1 MNQKIKVLLV
11 DTIGWV
17 TSICIIF
24 FFFTLWL
31 YSYNNID
38 SPLKEAW
45 SLTISLLSAL
55 ATLGAAIIAAKLFN
69 DWREQE
75 EYNQKSTHIN
85 KVIMNAEDFEKII
98 NNLKL
103 PLARYN
109 GKIMEKIDFFNLLL
123 ESYSKIEDESSNIF
137 NNLNHLSEIGNKGFS
152 SEKLFSEFQEEYHQL
167 VHKFEVI
174 ILKINEV
181 EPQNQEL
188 YDLKNAMDEIKEFIN
203 STLVRT
209 LRSGLRKI

>member
-1 MNQKIKVLLV
+1 MNQKIKVILI
-11 DTIGWV
+11 DTFGWI

-31 YSYNNID
+31 YSYNDIE

-75 EYNQKSTHIN
+75 EYNQRSTQIN

-98 NNLKL
+98 NNIKL

-109 GKIMEKIDFFNLLL
+109 GKIMEKLEFFNFLL
-123 ESYSKIEDESSNIF
+123 ESYSKIEDQSSNIF

-152 SEKLFSEFQEEYHQL
+152 SEVLFISFQEEYQNL
-167 VHKFEVI
+167 SNKLEVI
-174 ILKINEV
+174 ILKISEI
-181 EPQNQEL
+181 EPQKQEL
-188 YDLKNAMDEIKEFIN
+188 YELRDAMNDIKEFIN
-203 STLVRT
+203 SRLIRT

>member
-17 TSICIIF
+17 SSICIIF

-188 YDLKNAMDEIKEFIN
+188 YDLKNAMDDIKEFIN

>member
-1 MNQKIKVLLV
+1 MNQKIKVILI
-11 DTIGWV
+11 DTFGWI

-31 YSYNNID
+31 YSYNDIE

-75 EYNQKSTHIN
+75 EYNQRSTQIN
-85 KVIMNAEDFEKII
+85 KVIMNTEDFEKII
-98 NNLKL
+98 NNIKL

-109 GKIMEKIDFFNLLL
+109 GKIMEKLEFFNFLL
-123 ESYSKIEDESSNIF
+123 ESYSKIEDQSSNIF

-152 SEKLFSEFQEEYHQL
+152 SEVLFISFQEEYQNL
-167 VHKFEVI
+167 SNKLEVI
-174 ILKINEV
+174 ILKISEI
-181 EPQNQEL
+181 EPQKQEL
-188 YDLKNAMDEIKEFIN
+188 YELRDAMNDIKEFIN
-203 STLVRT
+203 SRLIRT